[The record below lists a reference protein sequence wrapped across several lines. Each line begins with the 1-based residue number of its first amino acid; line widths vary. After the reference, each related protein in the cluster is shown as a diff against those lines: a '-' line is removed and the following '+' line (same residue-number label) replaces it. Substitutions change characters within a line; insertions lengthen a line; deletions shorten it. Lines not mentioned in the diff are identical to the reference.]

1 MIEPSSPRRSTLITL
16 AAGVVVLAALR
27 EAAAI
32 VIPILLAL
40 FIAFVSSPMV
50 FRLTRWKLPY
60 SVSVGVVLVGELGVL
75 VTLGTIVGQS
85 GARFREHLPGYRE
98 RLIELYGE
106 TSHWL
111 VEHRV
116 PVASERMSE
125 VLDPDAVMGVI
136 GGTVARMGSLLTST
150 LLVVFVLA
158 FTLLDASRLWRK
170 IESRFAQTA
179 GEHVLGRISSEVN
192 RYLGVKTVTSGAT
205 GIAVGMWV
213 GVMGVDFPV
222 LWGLLGFLL
231 NYVPTIGSLL
241 AAIPP
246 VLIALLMLGP
256 WPAVA
261 VAVGYLVVNLL
272 IGNIIEPRVM
282 GGALGLSPVVVF
294 LSMVVWG
301 WVLGPVGALLSVPL
315 TMIFKIVLQHTDEWA
330 WLADL
335 MSGPQRGERQD
346 VPVVDASGGADPRK

>member
-1 MIEPSSPRRSTLITL
+1 MPDTPRRRSTMITL
-16 AAGVVVLAALR
+16 AASVIVLAALR

-40 FIAFVSSPMV
+40 FLAFVSSPLV

-60 SVSVGVVLVGELGVL
+60 SLSVGVVLVAELGVL
-75 VTLGTIVGQS
+75 VTLGSIVGQS
-85 GARFREHLPGYRE
+85 GARFRRHLPDYRE
-98 RLIELYGE
+98 RLVALYGD
-106 TSHWL
+106 TSEWL
-111 VEHRV
+111 VGHGL
-116 PVASERMSE
+116 PVHSERMSE
-125 VLDPDAVMGVI
+125 ILDPNAVMGVI

-150 LLVVFVLA
+150 LLVIFVLA
-158 FTLLDASRLWRK
+158 FTLFDASRLWRK
-170 IESRFAQTA
+170 IEARFAETA

-192 RYLGVKTVTSGAT
+192 RYLGVKTLTSGST
-205 GIAVGMWV
+205 GIGVGLWV
-213 GVMGVDFPV
+213 WFMGVDFPV

-241 AAIPP
+241 ASIPP

-261 VAVGYLVVNLL
+261 VAAGYLAVNLV
-272 IGNIIEPRVM
+272 IGSIIEPRVM

-301 WVLGPVGALLSVPL
+301 WVRGPLCALVWVPL
-315 TMIFKIVLQHTDEWA
+315 TMSRKIVLQHTQEWE

-335 MSGPQRGERQD
+335 MSGPRRGERRE
-346 VPVVDASGGADPRK
+346 VPDPDA